1 MSEISR
7 RGVLGA
13 AAAGLVLAPF
23 ADPAQASAAD
33 TTARGSKVRRRRNLY
48 ARSRFE
54 LMRGKRF
61 RLTGAGGLASS
72 VRLIRVS
79 DVRPGVR
86 GDTHQFALT
95 FRANR
100 VGPPQGTYTVRR
112 RGFAPTAL
120 FVVPDA
126 GHRTYQAVVNRAPQN
141 A

>member
-13 AAAGLVLAPF
+13 AVAGLALAPF

-33 TTARGSKVRRRRNLY
+33 TAPRGPKTRRRRNLY

-54 LMRGKRF
+54 LVRGKRF
-61 RLTGAGGLASS
+61 RLTGAGGSASS
-72 VRLIRVS
+72 VRLVGVS
-79 DVRPGVR
+79 DIRPGVR

-100 VGPPQGTYTVRR
+100 TGPPQGTYTVRR

-126 GHRTYQAVVNRAPQN
+126 AQRTYQAVVNRAP
-141 A
+141 